1 MRRRSRAVVAAAPRA
16 LGRPRSV
23 SRGLPR
29 WWGCCVLVVLAG
41 CDTLP
46 GRPSASD
53 RPLRPAQVVDFEQ
66 LFGDNC
72 SGCHGAQG
80 RLGAARPLNDPVYLT
95 IAGIDRMRQV
105 TAAGVPGSLMPGF
118 ATAAGGTLTD
128 QQIDI
133 IVRGMVSRWGSG
145 ARLEGVSVPPY
156 AAAAPGDAQ
165 RGAAAYA
172 SYCAGCHGS
181 DGNGGQ
187 KAGSVTDGS
196 FLALVSDQALR
207 SAVICG
213 RSDLGMP
220 DWRNDVVGRPMS
232 DAEITDVVAWMVAKR
247 PKFPGQ
253 PYTN

>member
-1 MRRRSRAVVAAAPRA
+1 MPSLPWQPAQNEAYAAAPR
-16 LGRPRSV
+16 
-23 SRGLPR
+23 
-29 WWGCCVLVVLAG
+29 C
-41 CDTLP
+41 
-46 GRPSASD
+46 AS
-53 RPLRPAQVVDFEQ
+53 P
-66 LFGDNC
+66 
-72 SGCHGAQG
+72 
-80 RLGAARPLNDPVYLT
+80 
-95 IAGIDRMRQV
+95 
-105 TAAGVPGSLMPGF
+105 
-118 ATAAGGTLTD
+118 
-128 QQIDI
+128 
-133 IVRGMVSRWGSG
+133 
-145 ARLEGVSVPPY
+145 
-156 AAAAPGDAQ
+156 
-165 RGAAAYA
+165 GAAAYA

-247 PKFPGQ
+247 PKYPGQ

>member
-1 MRRRSRAVVAAAPRA
+1 MLRAALQCASMRHIAFLSTLLLASTAVAQTPD
-16 LGRPRSV
+16 
-23 SRGLPR
+23 
-29 WWGCCVLVVLAG
+29 AG
-41 CDTLP
+41 
-46 GRPSASD
+46 
-53 RPLRPAQVVDFEQ
+53 
-66 LFGDNC
+66 
-72 SGCHGAQG
+72 
-80 RLGAARPLNDPVYLT
+80 
-95 IAGIDRMRQV
+95 RQV
-105 TAAGVPGSLMPGF
+105 
-118 ATAAGGTLTD
+118 
-128 QQIDI
+128 
-133 IVRGMVSRWGSG
+133 
-145 ARLEGVSVPPY
+145 Y
-156 AAAAPGDAQ
+156 AQ
-165 RGAAAYA
+165 R
-172 SYCAGCHGS
+172 CAGCHGS